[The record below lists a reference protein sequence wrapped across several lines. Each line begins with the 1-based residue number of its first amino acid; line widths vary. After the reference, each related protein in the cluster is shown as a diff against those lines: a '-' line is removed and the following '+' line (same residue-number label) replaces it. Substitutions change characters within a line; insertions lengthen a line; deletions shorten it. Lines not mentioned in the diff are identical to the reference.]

1 MKQRILKILALTLVA
16 ATAFASFTGCSFMSA
31 EEEGY
36 LTPDDYEPVYYTS
49 EAEIPEDAY
58 YIVRKDVDEDGN
70 AITKYYPLLAAET
83 TFTDVREKYAG
94 YDASRV
100 TWVNYNLDE
109 GLIPTMYAG
118 DKLIY
123 KSSTY
128 IPTTYA
134 LEKFF
139 DNGYTFGVAGLEQDL
154 SGNYKYVSNG
164 NSGKGYV
171 MTTSD
176 ATGFDAIDADSIY
189 FVAVG
194 DTRVSPTNMSSS
206 GTITGLNLMETYSC
220 DIRTGTEKLAADL
233 LCNIHYF
240 SSAETY
246 MFGSFTFITDI
257 IAELN
262 VPEYVTTGYYRI
274 GEGGFF
280 RYIADEAI
288 TDYRTLSDDDYN
300 ATIYT
305 YDETDGTVNGT
316 TVGLV
321 FDPETY
327 FLVAGDSTTDTTN
340 TAASALTYEDMAN
353 STEKEITN
361 KTSLEASDSGIYTG
375 NFVIDTISDPII
387 ENGSYVFELACTT
400 EDNGETLNLRY
411 ILTTKNNLL
420 EEGMSVLLTFKE
432 TTDDFDGYEIITV
445 SDLNK
450 ANDDGSE
457 EEVDE
462 AEADAET
469 EVDTET
475 EMEEE

>member
-1 MKQRILKILALTLVA
+1 MKRRIISILALTLVA
-16 ATAFASFTGCSFMSA
+16 ATTLTFFSGCSFAAS

-36 LTPDDYEPVYYTS
+36 LTPDDYEPTYYLS
-49 EAEIPEDAY
+49 EEELPEDAY
-58 YIVRKDVDEDGN
+58 YIVREETDNDGN

-83 TFTDVREKYAG
+83 TFTDVRDKYAG
-94 YDASRV
+94 FDADRV
-100 TWVNYNLDE
+100 VWVNYNLDE
-109 GLIPTMYAG
+109 GLIPTMYAT

-128 IPTTYA
+128 IPTSYA

-176 ATGFDAIDADSIY
+176 ATGFDAVSADSIY

-194 DTRVSPTNMSSS
+194 DTRVSPTNVSSS
-206 GTITGLNLMETYSC
+206 GTITGLELMETYPC
-220 DIRTGTEKLAADL
+220 DIRTGTEKLAAEM
-233 LCNIHYF
+233 LCNVHYF

-262 VPEYVTTGYYRI
+262 VPGYVTTGYFRI

-280 RYIADEAI
+280 RYVADESI
-288 TDYRTLSDDDYN
+288 TDYHTLSEDDYN

-305 YDETDGTVNGT
+305 YDEQDGTVNGT

-327 FLVAGDSTTDTTN
+327 FLVAGDDTTDTTN
-340 TAASALTYEDMAN
+340 TEGSALTYDDVAN
-353 STEKEITN
+353 VTEKEVTN
-361 KTSLEASDSGIYTG
+361 KTLLEASNNGIYTG
-375 NFVIDTISDPII
+375 NFVIDTISEPVIK
-387 ENGSYVFELACTT
+387 NGSYVFELTCTA
-400 EDNGETLNLRY
+400 EDGSETLNLRY
-411 ILTTKNNLL
+411 VLTTKNNLL
-420 EEGMSVLLTFKE
+420 EEGMKVLLTFKE

-445 SDLNK
+445 SDLDK
-450 ANDDGSE
+450 TD
-457 EEVDE
+457 
-462 AEADAET
+462 T
-469 EVDTET
+469 TET
-475 EMEEE
+475 EEAHEEEAVTEEVAEE